1 MKYHLGQVKG
11 DTAQPARLVYPVRDD
26 VHLMQV
32 AVFDPMYGYGLISDL
47 AVTRGDIESSDGLL
61 PVL

>member
-1 MKYHLGQVKG
+1 MKYRLGQVKG
-11 DTAQPARLVYPVRDD
+11 DTAQPAQLVSPLRNA

-32 AVFDPMYGYGLISDL
+32 AVVDPMYGYGLISDL
-47 AVTRGDIESSDGLL
+47 AVTRGDLGLL